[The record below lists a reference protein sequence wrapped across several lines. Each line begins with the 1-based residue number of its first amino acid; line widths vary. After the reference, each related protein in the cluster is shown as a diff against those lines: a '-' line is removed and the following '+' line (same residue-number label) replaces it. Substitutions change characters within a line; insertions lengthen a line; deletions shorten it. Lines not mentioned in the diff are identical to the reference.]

1 MSTSVEL
8 QRLLYET
15 LTGDATLTALVNGIY
30 DSVPADGFATPKL
43 AYVRFDAHDYV
54 EDDSDCIPA
63 EEHTFLINVFSRKVG
78 MPNCKEIAD
87 RVKALLHNAD
97 LALPTAA
104 LSFIRVPDV
113 QFRMD
118 PDGKTSR
125 AIIQVTASIEV
136 P

>member
-1 MSTSVEL
+1 MN
-8 QRLLYET
+8 T
-15 LTGDATLTALVNGIY
+15 LRHMAASN
-30 DSVPADGFATPKL
+30 
-43 AYVRFDAHDYV
+43 
-54 EDDSDCIPA
+54 
-63 EEHTFLINVFSRKVG
+63 NSR
-78 MPNCKEIAD
+78 PL
-87 RVKALLHNAD
+87 LLHRAFLS

-125 AIIQVTASIEV
+125 AILQVTASIEI